1 MTVDSIGAITG
12 LPTDNSYDLNNDGPD
27 MPDMNTDKV
36 GYENKYTKPG
46 FTKPD
51 ASSNSGGN
59 SDAPRKVNS
68 NYNPAKYLFVGQDVG
83 MNGINPNMR
92 AQYASQGA
100 GLNFYTTV

>member
-27 MPDMNTDKV
+27 MPDMNTDKA

-46 FTKPD
+46 ITKPD

-59 SDAPRKVNS
+59 SDAPRKV
-68 NYNPAKYLFVGQDVG
+68 
-83 MNGINPNMR
+83 
-92 AQYASQGA
+92 
-100 GLNFYTTV
+100 